1 MQAQALNARV
11 RSGVALTRSA
21 TRGTRAAFTRPV
33 VTVAASRSNW
43 REEIEKSTSG
53 GSSPVGTVTTEPP
66 PSTTTT
72 TTTSHSTNSTIN
84 TNSTH
89 SSSSSAPSPLAA
101 AAGAANGLLTSLKAQ
116 QQQVAAA
123 LASVAESALRPAAAA
138 RAAAP
143 APEDRQEPVSIPTF
157 DLMEYLA
164 DSKHQAAAF
173 TVLAAMSAV
182 LSVLCTVEPEAVL
195 EAAIPGADISDL
207 DVTFTRIIGVT
218 LAASASVEYSLKH
231 AAESQLLK
239 SATYQRLMAGCA
251 VKSAGFLA
259 VLLANI
265 PATFELWDGVAWLAY
280 VITAVGAG
288 AVNLAVI
295 TNSSGKGLAVPPL
308 DLTPPANASAWGYTA
323 CGALYLATVA
333 ACFAPETLFIGDPYS
348 DITPLVKG
356 VWAPGFLLAA
366 VMSYVL
372 KDAADRNRLGA
383 STFKNL
389 NLGLAALEYGYSV
402 IFGSAILSDQ
412 VDMDGASLSNLAGSL
427 VIATFCLYTYATA
440 KK

>member
-53 GSSPVGTVTTEPP
+53 GSSP
-66 PSTTTT
+66 
-72 TTTSHSTNSTIN
+72 
-84 TNSTH
+84 
-89 SSSSSAPSPLAA
+89 
-101 AAGAANGLLTSLKAQ
+101 
-116 QQQVAAA
+116 
-123 LASVAESALRPAAAA
+123 
-138 RAAAP
+138 
-143 APEDRQEPVSIPTF
+143 DRQEPVSIPTF

-440 KK
+440 KKQGWVPQERLVSACVGVERGS

>member
-1 MQAQALNARV
+1 MQTQAFNARA
-11 RSGVALTRSA
+11 RTGVVSIAHSA
-21 TRGTRAAFTRPV
+21 ARGASAAFKRPFV
-33 VTVAASRSNW
+33 KVAASHSNW
-43 REEIEKSTSG
+43 REEIEKSSG
-53 GSSPVGTVTTEPP
+53 GTVTTEPP
-66 PSTTTT
+66 ASTSTTSIS
-72 TTTSHSTNSTIN
+72 TSASSN
-84 TNSTH
+84 TP
-89 SSSSSAPSPLAA
+89 AASPVAA
-101 AAGAANGLLTSLKAQ
+101 AAGAASGLLTSLKAQ

-123 LASVAESALRPAAAA
+123 LAQAAESVARPAAAP
-138 RAAAP
+138 AAA
-143 APEDRQEPVSIPTF
+143 ATPEGRDEPVTIPTF
-157 DLMEYLA
+157 DLLEYLA
-164 DSKHQAAAF
+164 DAKHQATAF

-182 LSVLCTVEPEAVL
+182 LSVLCIVEPEAVL
-195 EAAIPGADISDL
+195 DAAIPGADLSDL

-251 VKSAGFLA
+251 AKSAGFLA

-265 PATFELWDGVAWLAY
+265 PTTFELWDGVAWMAY
-280 VITAVGAG
+280 VITAVAAG
-288 AVNLAVI
+288 AINMAVI
-295 TNSSGKGLAVPPL
+295 TNSSGSGLAVPPL
-308 DLTPPANASAWGYTA
+308 DLAPPANASSWGYTA

-356 VWAPGFLLAA
+356 VWAPGFMLAA

-412 VDMDGASLSNLAGSL
+412 VDIDAASLSNLGGSL
-427 VIATFCLYTYATA
+427 AIATFCLYTYATA

>member
-1 MQAQALNARV
+1 MQAQALNART
-11 RSGVALTRSA
+11 RPGVLNLRSA
-21 TRGTRAAFTRPV
+21 TNGLRAVFNRSSVKA
-33 VTVAASRSNW
+33 AASPRSNW

-66 PSTTTT
+66 ASPKPST
-72 TTTSHSTNSTIN
+72 SNSSN
-84 TNSTH
+84 APA
-89 SSSSSAPSPLAA
+89 APSPVAA
-101 AAGAANGLLTSLKAQ
+101 AAGAATGLLTSLKAQ

-123 LASVAESALRPAAAA
+123 LAAAAESASGSAAPAAPAAAA
-138 RAAAP
+138 
-143 APEDRQEPVSIPTF
+143 PEGAREEPVTIPTF
-157 DLMEYLA
+157 DLLEYLT
-164 DSKHQAAAF
+164 DSKHQATAF
-173 TVLAAMSAV
+173 GVLAGLSAV
-182 LSVLCTVEPEAVL
+182 LSVLCIVEPEAVL
-195 EAAIPGADISDL
+195 DAAIPGADLSDL

-251 VKSAGFLA
+251 IKSAGFLA

-265 PATFELWDGVAWLAY
+265 PDTFKLWDGAAWLAY

-295 TNSSGKGLAVPPL
+295 SNSSGKGLTVPPL
-308 DLTPPANASAWGYTA
+308 DLTPPANASSWGYTA

-333 ACFAPETLFIGDPYS
+333 ACFAPEALFIGDPYS

-356 VWAPGFLLAA
+356 VWAPGFTLAA
-366 VMSYVL
+366 IMSYVL

-402 IFGSAILSDQ
+402 IFTSAILSDQ
-412 VDMDGASLSNLAGSL
+412 VDIDAASMSNLVGSL
-427 VIATFCLYTYATA
+427 AIATFCLYTYATA